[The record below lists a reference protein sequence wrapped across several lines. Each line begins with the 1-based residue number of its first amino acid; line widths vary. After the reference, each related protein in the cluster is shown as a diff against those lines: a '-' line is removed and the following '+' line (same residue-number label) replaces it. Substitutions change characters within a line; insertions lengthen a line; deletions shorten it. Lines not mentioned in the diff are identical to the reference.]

1 MMPRMNA
8 GSRAEDFFFNG
19 PPLDEFVADMI
30 TESWSLRDANRTL
43 RRDGNFRFDDVF
55 DPITFAGGN
64 VTGKRIAGKS

>member
-1 MMPRMNA
+1 MMRPMNA

-19 PPLDEFVADMI
+19 PPFDEFVADMI
-30 TESWSLRDANRTL
+30 TESWSLRDANRAL
-43 RRDGNFRFDDVF
+43 RRDGNFRFDNVF